1 MNLVLIRHGQSI
13 WNLENKFTGWYDIE
27 LAPEGIIEAEK
38 AASFLADNEL
48 KLDVCFTSYLQR
60 ANKTLEIIL
69 NHMPVKMVKDIEI
82 IKSWKLNERHYGALQ
97 GLNKDDTKNK
107 YGEQKFLE
115 WRRSYNIPPPILDED
130 SSMNPK
136 KDPIYENENIDEL
149 PLTECLKDTYERV
162 VPYWTSEIKPLIL
175 EKDVMIAA
183 HGNSLRALCK
193 FLFDIGDDD
202 IVNLEIPTGNPL
214 LINLYKSCKILTETY
229 IDTTRAENLQK
240 I

>member
-1 MNLVLIRHGQSI
+1 
-13 WNLENKFTGWYDIE
+13 
-27 LAPEGIIEAEK
+27 
-38 AASFLADNEL
+38 
-48 KLDVCFTSYLQR
+48 
-60 ANKTLEIIL
+60 
-69 NHMPVKMVKDIEI
+69 MPVKMVKDIEI
-82 IKSWKLNERHYGALQ
+82 NKSWKLNERHYGALQ

-107 YGEQKFLE
+107 YGEQKFFE

-214 LINLYKSCKILTETY
+214 LINLDKSCKILSARY
-229 IDTTRAENLQK
+229 LDSSRAENLPK

>member
-1 MNLVLIRHGQSI
+1 MNLVLIRHGKSV

-69 NHMPVKMVKDIEI
+69 NHMPVKMVKGIEI
-82 IKSWKLNERHYGALQ
+82 NKSWKINERHYGALQ

-107 YGEQKFLE
+107 YGEQKFFE

-149 PLTECLKDTYERV
+149 PLTECL
-162 VPYWTSEIKPLIL
+162 
-175 EKDVMIAA
+175 
-183 HGNSLRALCK
+183 
-193 FLFDIGDDD
+193 
-202 IVNLEIPTGNPL
+202 
-214 LINLYKSCKILTETY
+214 
-229 IDTTRAENLQK
+229 
-240 I
+240 